1 MLVNNNVMSSADMTA
16 LGWVM
21 PQLPNVPPGAV
32 DFGWLKGFDFKAAWP
47 IKVTER
53 LRVEP
58 SVSIFNLFN
67 FANQFLGGNLPQ
79 EQLTPGS
86 NGFLATNSVGGVTRQ
101 SLLPF
106 RATFGSGTYAFGAPR
121 QFEFGLKVD
130 F

>member
-1 MLVNNNVMSSADMTA
+1 VRIARLLSSADLTA
-16 LGWVM
+16 LGWV
-21 PQLPNVPPGAV
+21 LPTLANVPPGAV
-32 DFGWLKGFDFKAAWP
+32 NFSWLKGFDFKAAWP
-47 IKVTER
+47 LHVTER

-58 SVSIFNLFN
+58 SVSLFNLFN

-86 NGFLATNSVGGVTRQ
+86 GGFLATNAVGGVTRQ
-101 SLLPF
+101 GLLPF

-121 QFEFGLKVD
+121 QIEFGLKVD